1 MAPTFNSSYSQNP
14 YNNGLHTPSAVKH
27 EEPPW
32 YPPGNGGV
40 PNTDQKPTRGRGS
53 GVAGLKTEQSMIQQ
67 LKNEPRVPA
76 PGEAEGIEIK
86 TKFPVARIKRIVQAD
101 EDVGKVAQVT
111 PVVVCRFSQ
120 YLVFLSRHCPSA
132 DQHHLHSKST

>member
-1 MAPTFNSSYSQNP
+1 M
-14 YNNGLHTPSAVKH
+14 HTPSAIKH

-32 YPPGNGGV
+32 FPNNGAGIPP
-40 PNTDQKPTRGRGS
+40 DQKPGRGRPAS
-53 GVAGLKTEQSMIQQ
+53 VAALKTEQSMMQQ

-76 PGEAEGIEIK
+76 PGEAEGIVIK

-111 PVVVCRFSQ
+111 PVVVCK
-120 YLVFLSRHCPSA
+120 FLPG
-132 DQHHLHSKST
+132 